1 MINLP
6 KIKEILNRY
15 PLPLVDEIV
24 ELKEGIMAVGIK
36 QISKEDTFAFGQNP
50 QSPLMPGVLIIEAIA
65 QVTAVAIHSD
75 EKHDNK
81 QALLARI
88 NGCRI
93 RKQVFPGDELC
104 LEVFVTK
111 LKNTI
116 AKAKGRA
123 TVRGELICETELL
136 FAFK

>member
-1 MINLP
+1 MMNLP
-6 KIKEILNRY
+6 KVKEILSRY
-15 PLPLVDEIV
+15 PLPLVDEIL
-24 ELKEGIMAVGIK
+24 ELKEGKMAVGVK

-50 QSPLMPGVLIIEAIA
+50 NSPLMPGVLIVEAIA

-88 NGCRI
+88 HNCRI

-104 LEVFVTK
+104 VEVFVTK
-111 LKNTI
+111 VKKTI
-116 AKAKGRA
+116 AKAAGRA
-123 TVRGELICETELL
+123 TVRGELIGEAEFL
-136 FAFK
+136 FSFK